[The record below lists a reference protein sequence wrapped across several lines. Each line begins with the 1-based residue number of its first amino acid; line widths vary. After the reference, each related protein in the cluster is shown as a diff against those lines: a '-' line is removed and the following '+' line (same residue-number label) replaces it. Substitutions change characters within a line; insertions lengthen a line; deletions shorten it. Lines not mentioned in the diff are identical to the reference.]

1 MNRKCANVGAENF
14 QPNAIGSCKSFN
26 QVHQGSDNSYT
37 CTKTVRKYSNDMLI
51 INRKVYDKKYVRN
64 AEGPDYFGSAISRS
78 LRSTTE
84 N

>member
-51 INRKVYDKKYVRN
+51 INRKVYDKNMCAMPKV
-64 AEGPDYFGSAISRS
+64 PIISGVQFHVPCAAH
-78 LRSTTE
+78 
-84 N
+84 

>member
-37 CTKTVRKYSNDMLI
+37 CTKTVRKYSNNLLI
-51 INRKVYDKKYVRN
+51 INAKVYDLKNEQKVCKRR
-64 AEGPDYFGSAISRS
+64 G
-78 LRSTTE
+78 
-84 N
+84 